1 MSDFSLGP
9 LPFHDGSCRDTG
21 AKYRG
26 KQRQRQRAPDDD
38 GDNGGDS
45 DDDVGDV
52 GGGGGDDG
60 DGDDLDFFVQR
71 QLRSQRIVTDDTLS
85 SKFVNHDHGRAPHV
99 RR

>member
-38 GDNGGDS
+38 
-45 DDDVGDV
+45 DVGDV
-52 GGGGGDDG
+52 GGGGGDDDG